1 MGVQTL
7 RNMSIKDFKKNWE
20 LPQIVSRLRC
30 CLVSLGV
37 IDDVCVLNETQLKNT
52 KSHR

>member
-1 MGVQTL
+1 MGLQIL
-7 RNMSIKDFKKNWE
+7 RNMNIKDFKKNWE

-37 IDDVCVLNETQLKNT
+37 IDDISALNEKQLRNT
-52 KSHR
+52 KTY

>member
-1 MGVQTL
+1 MGLQIL
-7 RNMSIKDFKKNWE
+7 RNMNIKDFKKKWE

-37 IDDVCVLNETQLKNT
+37 IDDVCVLNETQLRNT
-52 KSHR
+52 KNYR

>member
-7 RNMSIKDFKKNWE
+7 KTMSIKNFKKNWE

-37 IDDVCVLNETQLKNT
+37 IDDVCVLSETQLKNT

>member
-1 MGVQTL
+1 MRLQTL
-7 RNMSIKDFKKNWE
+7 KTMSIKNFKKNWE

-37 IDDVCVLNETQLKNT
+37 IDDVCVLSETQLKNT